1 MLLQKLVER
10 QQSEMEAGNALPRG
24 YLMQSM
30 GYRLDLARDGSVVS
44 FKEVK
49 DPDDPKRRIE
59 LAIPS
64 FTRTSGTQPFFIDT
78 GVYLLGIPTDSSTK
92 EAEKAEKA
100 HKEYVEF
107 INRALID
114 TGNQSL
120 QSLQSFLSDHLQSF
134 LSDHLDCERPD
145 KFDPRKFIAIYI
157 NGKFLAK
164 EPQLQ
169 EWWWNELKIKSQSLN
184 VTPLP
189 CSVCGNEAIPQETIL
204 MPITGLS
211 DIGGGARMHLV
222 AGNEDVFERR
232 GMPGAS
238 GAPLCLTCGNDSHQA
253 INALIADP
261 EHRRRLGK
269 SKILW
274 WADTE
279 YGDLLSAVY
288 QPDEPDEAIGR
299 LIDSIY
305 TGKLVV
311 APESKFYALTLGAN
325 SNRIVVRDWAEA
337 PLLEIVEN
345 ISRWMHKV
353 DIIDYEGSQVKHPSI
368 YALLSA
374 ALRTNDS
381 DKKADL
387 SKLPQTVIDKTVQ
400 SALYGSALP
409 RQLLTLCLLRIR
421 AEQGKV
427 RPAQAA
433 LLKAFLL
440 DNQRQE
446 TKMDVTT
453 KLDAEN
459 EDVAYRCGR
468 LMAVI
473 GRTSERAGHGKD
485 YLISRSYASAS
496 TTPRVIFTRL
506 LRLHKAHLSQIRRE
520 NPGEAEN
527 IQKKIENIM
536 SGIDSIPTMFNLDEQ
551 ARFALGM
558 YHEQAARRAAST
570 KAAENIESTEQSDE

>member
-1 MLLQKLVER
+1 
-10 QQSEMEAGNALPRG
+10 
-24 YLMQSM
+24 MQGM
-30 GYRLDLARDGSVVS
+30 WYRLDLARDGSVVS

-49 DPDDPKRRIE
+49 DPDNPKRRIE
-59 LAIPS
+59 LATPS

-78 GVYLLGIPTDSSTK
+78 GVYLLGIPAGDSTK
-92 EAEKAEKA
+92 EVDKAKKA
-100 HKEYVEF
+100 HDGYVEF
-107 INRALID
+107 IDRALND
-114 TGNQSL
+114 TGNRLL
-120 QSLQSFLSDHLQSF
+120 QALQSFLST
-134 LSDHLDCERPD
+134 HLDFKKPD
-145 KFDPRKFIAIYI
+145 GFDPSRFIAIYV

-169 EWWWNELKIKSQSLN
+169 EWWWNELNTRSQSSSGN
-184 VTPLP
+184 PLP
-189 CSVCGNEAIPQETIL
+189 CAVCGNETIPQETVL

-222 AGNEDVFERR
+222 AGNEDVFDRR

-238 GAPLCLTCGNDSHQA
+238 GASLCLTCGNDSHQA
-253 INALIADP
+253 LNALIADP
-261 EHRRRLGK
+261 EHQRRLGK

-279 YGDLLSAVY
+279 CGDLLSAVY
-288 QPDEPDEAIGR
+288 QSDEPDDAVGR

-305 TGKLVV
+305 TGELVV
-311 APESKFYALTLGAN
+311 TPESKFYALTLGAN
-325 SNRIVVRDWAEA
+325 SNRVVVRDWAEA

-353 DIIDYEGSQVKHPSI
+353 DIINYEGSQVKHPSI
-368 YALLSA
+368 YALLFA

-400 SALYGSALP
+400 SALYGSELP

-421 AEQGKV
+421 AGQGKV
-427 RPAQAA
+427 TSAQAA
-433 LLKAFLL
+433 LLKACLL

-446 TKMDVTT
+446 TGMDVTT
-453 KLDAEN
+453 ELDAEN

-468 LMAVI
+468 LLAVM
-473 GRTSERAGHGKD
+473 GRTSERAGHEKD
-485 YLISRSYASAS
+485 YLVSRSYASAS

-520 NPGEAEN
+520 NQGEAEN
-527 IQKKIENIM
+527 VQKKVENIM
-536 SGIDSIPTMFNLDEQ
+536 SGIDNIPTMFNADEQ

-570 KAAENIESTEQSDE
+570 KAAENIESTEQSEE

>member
-1 MLLQKLVER
+1 MLLKKLVER
-10 QQSEMEAGNALPRG
+10 QQSEMEAGNAPPRG
-24 YLMQSM
+24 YLMQGM
-30 GYRLDLARDGSVVS
+30 GYRLDLAIDGSVVS
-44 FKEVK
+44 FDEVK
-49 DPDDPKRRIE
+49 DPERRIK

-78 GVYLLGIPTDSSTK
+78 GVYLLGIPTGSSTK
-92 EAEKAEKA
+92 EAERAEKA

-107 INRALID
+107 INRALRD
-114 TGNQSL
+114 THNQLL
-120 QSLQSFLSDHLQSF
+120 QSLQLFLSDHLN
-134 LSDHLDCERPD
+134 CERPD
-145 KFDPRKFIAIYI
+145 KFDPSQFIAIYI

-164 EPQLQ
+164 EHQLQ

-184 VTPLP
+184 GKPLP
-189 CSVCGNEAIPQETIL
+189 CSVCGKEAVPQETIS

-211 DIGGGARMHLV
+211 DIGGNARMHLV
-222 AGNEDVFERR
+222 AGNEDAFYRM
-232 GMPGAS
+232 GMPRAS
-238 GAPLCLTCGNDSHQA
+238 GASLCFTCGNDSHQA
-253 INALIADP
+253 LNALIADP
-261 EHRRRLGK
+261 EHRRRLGQ

-288 QPDEPDEAIGR
+288 QPDEPDEAVGR

-325 SNRIVVRDWAEA
+325 SSRIVVRDWAEA

-353 DIIDYEGSQVKHPSI
+353 DIIDYEGSQVKRPSI

-374 ALRTNDS
+374 ALHTNGS
-381 DKKADL
+381 DKEADL
-387 SKLPQTVIDKTVQ
+387 SKLPQTVIDKTLQ

-421 AEQGKV
+421 AGQGEVKLN
-427 RPAQAA
+427 QAA

-468 LMAVI
+468 LLAVI
-473 GRTSERAGHGKD
+473 GRTSERAGHGTD

-520 NPGEAEN
+520 KPGEAEN

-570 KAAENIESTEQSDE
+570 KAAENTESTEQSDE